1 MNAMCRRWWE
11 VDSRGRPHWR
21 RGAMIMDTDLVPSAF
36 LSAFVFSYRPSHVLY
51 RTSRPYFRRLP
62 LKKHAAY
69 VS

>member
-1 MNAMCRRWWE
+1 MNARRRRWWE

-21 RGAMIMDTDLVPSAF
+21 RGAMIMDTDLVP
-36 LSAFVFSYRPSHVLY
+36 LSAFVFSYRPSDVLY

-69 VS
+69 VR